1 MEHSFILL
9 NVILAVCIAIVF
21 SFAIQYLTRE
31 RFKKELDENGRFD
44 TLDGLRGLA
53 AILVAIHH
61 SFFFYWYT
69 KNGEWSINY
78 IGGGHIQIL
87 VDYLGKGSVSIFFM
101 ITSFLFW
108 GKILCRVDTI
118 NWREF
123 YIKRFLRIAP
133 LYIVIV
139 LFSIFYVMLTVKTP
153 FDIYP
158 YIRASFYWL
167 TFDFFGTPNING
179 FPLSKSIVAGVFW
192 TLSYE
197 WMFYFLL
204 PVFSVFAVSKKSSM
218 FIVCMMLAIF
228 VFIYGFN
235 IEIRLWPQIHVL
247 CFIIGAACAHIYKF
261 YHGFIKNLK
270 SPVFSV
276 IAVAALGVCIYL
288 FDAPYSH
295 VPTILIGIAFMIIS
309 SGNSVFGFLKIKSM
323 KMLGTISFSVY
334 LLHGITYTVLF
345 SPMIKSGV
353 SFLVAIAITIPA
365 ILALSTASYLLIE
378 RKFMLKDRLTTER
391 NLVNSL

>member
-1 MEHSFILL
+1 MSLSIVLT
-9 NVILAVCIAIVF
+9 VCVGIVF
-21 SFAIQYLTRE
+21 SFAMRNFSGEY
-31 RFKKELDENGRFD
+31 FKKELNGNGRFD

-61 SFFFYWYT
+61 SFFFYWYA
-69 KNGEWSINY
+69 KHGEWSINY
-78 IGGGHIQIL
+78 IGGGRLQVL

-118 NWREF
+118 DWREF
-123 YIKRFLRIAP
+123 YIKRFFRIVP
-133 LYIVIV
+133 LYIVVV

-158 YIRASFYWL
+158 YIRVSFYWL

-192 TLSYE
+192 SLSYE
-197 WMFYFLL
+197 WMFYFLI
-204 PVFSVFAVSKKSSM
+204 PAFSVFAVSKKSSM
-218 FIVCMMLAIF
+218 FIVCMMLAILA
-228 VFIYGFN
+228 FIYGVN
-235 IEIRLWPQIHVL
+235 IEIGLWPQIHVL

-261 YHGFIKNLK
+261 YPGFIKKLK

-288 FDAPYSH
+288 FDTPYSH

-309 SGNSVFGFLKIKSM
+309 SGNSILGFLKTRSM
-323 KMLGTISFSVY
+323 KILGTISYSVY
-334 LLHGITYTVLF
+334 LLHGIIYTVLF

-353 SFLVAIAITIPA
+353 SFQVAIAITIPA
-365 ILALSTASYLLIE
+365 ILALSTASYLFIE
-378 RKFMLKDRLTTER
+378 RKFMLKERLTTER